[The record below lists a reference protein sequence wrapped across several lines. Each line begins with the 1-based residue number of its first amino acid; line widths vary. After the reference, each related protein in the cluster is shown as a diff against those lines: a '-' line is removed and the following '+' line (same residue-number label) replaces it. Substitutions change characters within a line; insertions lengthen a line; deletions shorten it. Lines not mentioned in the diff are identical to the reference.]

1 MRSLGVKLAL
11 WYGVGVAALLL
22 LLGAF
27 LYAALDRYLTI
38 EAYTLLRAQAVPLQ
52 RLAEQEVHTPA
63 ELTIVARQ
71 LVQRPAASG
80 IGVYVLAPGGRVVA
94 GSRAALEQLPQ
105 GPAALRT
112 LPAGSA
118 KTEVVKQAG
127 VRYLLL
133 YQPLNAAGRNI
144 GALLLTTSLEGVDR
158 TLRSFVGI
166 LGIGIGATLLIMS
179 LVVIGLTHLGLKPLR
194 LVVQKAGQIAEG
206 DLAQR
211 VDASSAPSE
220 IRRLGEAFNHM
231 AGRLQE
237 SFQAQRAFVADAS
250 HELRTPLTSLA
261 GYIDILRKGGKDE
274 PATLERVLGTMRA
287 EVQRLTRLVSDLV
300 ALARL
305 DAGDQLQIRPV
316 DLTRLVEDVYEQA
329 KAMAPSREINLR
341 ANDGLWVQ
349 ADLDRLRQ
357 VLLNLADNALK
368 YTPPAAYVNFAIQA
382 VDACAQV
389 SVADNG
395 PGIPPEDRDH
405 LFDRFYRAER
415 SRTREKGGAGLG
427 LAIAKKIVEA
437 HHGSIS
443 VSSPPDGGTI
453 FAIRLPLTPPPVAP

>member
-1 MRSLGVKLAL
+1 
-11 WYGVGVAALLL
+11 
-22 LLGAF
+22 
-27 LYAALDRYLTI
+27 
-38 EAYTLLRAQAVPLQ
+38 
-52 RLAEQEVHTPA
+52 
-63 ELTIVARQ
+63 
-71 LVQRPAASG
+71 
-80 IGVYVLAPGGRVVA
+80 
-94 GSRAALEQLPQ
+94 
-105 GPAALRT
+105 
-112 LPAGSA
+112 
-118 KTEVVKQAG
+118 
-127 VRYLLL
+127 
-133 YQPLNAAGRNI
+133 
-144 GALLLTTSLEGVDR
+144 
-158 TLRSFVGI
+158 FVGI
-166 LGIGIGATLLIMS
+166 LGFGIGATLLIMS